1 VQAYFG
7 YAGGFTSLFENA
19 ETFDVSG
26 GTSFSGATL
35 MELLDLSDLSG
46 TIISSVVESLRH
58 VVDIFNHSGL
68 STSTDITNQTTW
80 RWGGFMPEGDMIWI
94 PSGIQVNL
102 TVNVDAELGRY
113 VCKQHWSFGR
123 PRLLKVISRM
133 VPVFRCTHHS
143 PTSRRP

>member
-1 VQAYFG
+1 VGGSGVIVCRICFKVAKAYFE

-26 GTSFSGATL
+26 GTSFSSATL

-80 RWGGFMPEGDMIWI
+80 RWDGFMPERYDMDSEWY
-94 PSGIQVNL
+94 SG
-102 TVNVDAELGRY
+102 
-113 VCKQHWSFGR
+113 
-123 PRLLKVISRM
+123 
-133 VPVFRCTHHS
+133 
-143 PTSRRP
+143 